1 LAETIIALDLAT
13 KCGFAV
19 LRGRKRLESGRW
31 NLMAKPR
38 GVLNHR
44 GRRWWN
50 LDFYLSNLLQKYH
63 PDVLAYESVRRH
75 VGTTAA
81 HVYGGLVAV
90 LELMDFEEARHGET
104 CESPACL
111 SRPPEMLPVE
121 ISTWKKATVGK
132 GNALKPDVQRFVK
145 RRFRYTAPNDDE
157 ADAIA
162 IAEAVRRM
170 RQGEYP

>member
-1 LAETIIALDLAT
+1 LPETIIALDLAT

-19 LRGRKRLESGRW
+19 LRGRKRVESGRW

-50 LDFYLSNLLQKYH
+50 LDHQLSALIEKHH

-81 HVYGGLVAV
+81 HVYGGLVSV
-90 LELMDFEEARHGET
+90 LELMGFEEARDGGT
-104 CESPACL
+104 
-111 SRPPEMLPVE
+111 PPPLLPVE

-132 GNALKPDVQRFVK
+132 GNALKPDVMRWVK
-145 RRFRYTAPNDDE
+145 RHFRYAAANDDE
-157 ADAIA
+157 ADALA
-162 IAEAVRRM
+162 IAEAVRRI
-170 RQGEYP
+170 REGEYS